1 MYKSVEKLAMLH
13 VGLLNLNLPQ
23 LSAMRDMNFILVR
36 NTMIHLC
43 VTGYQMTFLEND
55 KVR

>member
-1 MYKSVEKLAMLH
+1 MYKSVEKLAMFH